1 MMNTDP
7 LEGLLEKLSSGDE
20 QAAEQVFVAYEPYLR
35 MVVRRMLPAQLQSK
49 FDSLDVVQSVWVD
62 VLHGFRKAGW
72 RFQSTAQ
79 LRAFL
84 VKATRNRFIDRVRQH
99 RAAVQHEHTLD
110 WTVLETMAPPLE
122 PQPSEV
128 VQAEELWQHLLAL
141 CPPAHQDILRW
152 KRQGLSLA
160 EIAARSGFHESSV
173 RRILY
178 DLAKR
183 LASEESRPSG
193 LSEHRP
199 QG

>member
-1 MMNTDP
+1 MNTDP
-7 LEGLLEKLSSGDE
+7 LEGLLERLSSGDE

-35 MVVRRMLPAQLQSK
+35 MVVRRMLPAHLRSK
-49 FDSLDVVQSVWVD
+49 FDSTDVVQSVWAD

-72 RFQSTAQ
+72 RFPSTAQ

-84 VKATRNRFIDRVRQH
+84 VKATRNRFIDRVRQY
-99 RAAVQHEHTLD
+99 RAAVQHEQALD
-110 WTVLETMAPPLE
+110 RTVLETMASPRE
-122 PQPSEV
+122 PQPGEV

-152 KRQGLSLA
+152 KRQGFSLA

-178 DLAKR
+178 DLARR
-183 LASEESRPSG
+183 LASEEPQPFALPETG
-193 LSEHRP
+193 P